1 MRAMAKDRPGY
12 SFAPGPPPEAS
23 RFLRNKGIRP
33 AFSFADVEPEEHA
46 VAYTVA
52 KAMELDV
59 LAAIKAEVQKAID
72 EGLPLATFQKNFRA
86 NPALAQWWGK
96 REMVDPVTGEVE
108 LAQLGSPRRLKTI
121 YNANLAAARAA
132 GQWERIQRTKDM
144 LPYLEYRLGASEH
157 HRKHHADKEGLIL
170 PVDHAFWDDWMPR
183 NGWGCNC
190 WVRQI
195 TRREAERRGISARP
209 KVRDVVVTNKR
220 TGAVRIVPEGIDPAW
235 ARNPGKMRL
244 ENIEAVLAEK
254 IGLLD
259 PAAQRVAVA
268 DIASSW
274 RAARVLEGSGAGA
287 VPIAVLPTSA
297 AQALGTGSI
306 VQTTA
311 QYGEKFVVKQRRVT
325 VAELVALDAALVAGE
340 ILVERAG
347 DAVTLYVQA
356 KTDRAWL
363 FVLKAI
369 PKLGEVWLKSAYP
382 LKPSKWTDVQKTA
395 KPLNKGKE

>member
-1 MRAMAKDRPGY
+1 MADYPDRPGY
-12 SFAPGPPPEAS
+12 SFAPGLPPEAS

-72 EGLPLATFQKNFRA
+72 EGLPLATFQKNFRS

-170 PVDHAFWDDWMPR
+170 PVDDAFWDDWMPR

-195 TRREAERRGISARP
+195 TKREAERRGISARP
-209 KVRDVVVTNKR
+209 KVRDTVVTNKR
-220 TGAVRIVPEGIDPAW
+220 NGAVRIVPEGIDPAW

-254 IGLLD
+254 ITALD

-274 RAARVLEGSGAGA
+274 RAARVLEAKAPGA
-287 VPIAVLPTSA
+287 VPVAVLPQGLAEEIGAPSTVV
-297 AQALGTGSI
+297 LMTGS
-306 VQTTA
+306 
-311 QYGEKFVVKQRRVT
+311 YGEKFVTRGRGVDIST
-325 VAELVALDAALVAGE
+325 LSELQAALEVGLLALE
-340 ILVERAG
+340 TRADG
-347 DAVTLYVQA
+347 LSLIAFSRGQ
-356 KTDRAWL
+356 KPWR
-363 FVLKAI
+363 FVLKVLAEE
-369 PKLGEVWLKSAYP
+369 GEIWVRTIHRAEP
-382 LKPSKWTDVQKTA
+382 RKWRALIKRGGVRV
-395 KPLNKGKE
+395 LRE

>member
-1 MRAMAKDRPGY
+1 MHAMADYPDRPGY
-12 SFAPGPPPEAS
+12 SFAPGLPPEAS

-46 VAYTVA
+46 VAFTVA

-72 EGLPLATFQKNFRA
+72 EGLPLATFQKNFRS

-170 PVDHAFWDDWMPR
+170 PVDDAFWDDWMPR

-195 TRREAERRGISARP
+195 TKREAERRGISARP
-209 KVRDVVVTNKR
+209 KVRDTVVTNTR

-254 IGLLD
+254 VGLLD
-259 PAAQRVAVA
+259 HAAAQTATRDFLQSYHFSRFFEEGYEARLPVAVLGDGFSKA
-268 DIASSW
+268 IGAASDIAM
-274 RAARVLEGSGAGA
+274 
-287 VPIAVLPTSA
+287 
-297 AQALGTGSI
+297 
-306 VQTTA
+306 
-311 QYGEKFVVKQRRVT
+311 
-325 VAELVALDAALVAGE
+325 LDARTVRKLHAKHPEVTAEAFAALPE
-340 ILVERAG
+340 MI
-347 DAVTLYVQA
+347 A
-356 KTDRAWL
+356 KGT
-363 FVLKAI
+363 
-369 PKLGEVWLKSAYP
+369 
-382 LKPSKWTDVQKTA
+382 VQKQDATHLRILSRDPLPWVAVFEVLAEGEFLKLTTFFRFGKARWA
-395 KPLNKGKE
+395 KRMRSDFEVLRK